1 MKLTLEYKKA
11 RKERLV
17 ASRPS
22 MARAQPRSHEPLG
35 RFRSPMRPIVG
46 HAIGQRPETARYKVA
61 RCPDALLALAS
72 AGTDAGNRLRGM
84 GKEDGTISCLIPVI
98 RRIRCQLTRVTT
110 FVE

>member
-11 RKERLV
+11 RKEGLV

-46 HAIGQRPETARYKVA
+46 HAIGQRPDMARYKVA
-61 RCPDALLALAS
+61 GDPDALLALTS
-72 AGTDAGNRLRGM
+72 AGTRW
-84 GKEDGTISCLIPVI
+84 PVP
-98 RRIRCQLTRVTT
+98 QVLTTRTVATSG
-110 FVE
+110 VGA

>member
-11 RKERLV
+11 RKEGLV

-46 HAIGQRPETARYKVA
+46 HAIGQRPDTARYMVA
-61 RCPDALLALAS
+61 GGPDALLALTSGEPSRFRIAL
-72 AGTDAGNRLRGM
+72 TTYKRTRNLVRLPG
-84 GKEDGTISCLIPVI
+84 
-98 RRIRCQLTRVTT
+98 
-110 FVE
+110 

>member
-11 RKERLV
+11 RKEGLV

-46 HAIGQRPETARYKVA
+46 HAIGQRPDTARYMVA
-61 RCPDALLALAS
+61 GGPDALLALAS
-72 AGTDAGNRLRGM
+72 AGTRSLPLANR
-84 GKEDGTISCLIPVI
+84 P
-98 RRIRCQLTRVTT
+98 RR
-110 FVE
+110 

>member
-11 RKERLV
+11 RKEGLV

-46 HAIGQRPETARYKVA
+46 HAIGQRPDTARYKVA
-61 RCPDALLALAS
+61 GGPDALLALAS
-72 AGTDAGNRLRGM
+72 AGTNAGKRLRGM
-84 GKEDGTISCLIPVI
+84 GKGNGRMSRLIIVG
-98 RRIRCQLTRVTT
+98 RRGSAGGKRRQ
-110 FVE
+110 